1 MNIHEIIR
9 DKFIFFIFLSILI
22 HFLIF
27 SFYQTLKNNIP
38 SFEVIEITDN
48 KGNQTLEEE
57 ESKLEAKVIYDHN
70 TSNPRTKESEEF
82 IAEKNGAEFLPNVF
96 KENNQNTSDDQ
107 NLPRRHTV
115 SAETKDP
122 IYAEYVEEWRR
133 KVEIIG
139 NLYYPQ
145 ELALKEI
152 SGDLLLDAAINK
164 DGQIKSISILRS
176 SGNEELDKAAI
187 NIVKLASPFKPL
199 PEKIIKETDIL
210 HIIRTWKFSN
220 K

>member
-1 MNIHEIIR
+1 MSEMLR
-9 DKFIFFIFLSILI
+9 DKFIFFIFLSVLI
-22 HFLIF
+22 HFSIF
-27 SFYQTLKNNIP
+27 SFYITSNEESP
-38 SFEVIEITDN
+38 PFEIIEILNNKEPQITKADN
-48 KGNQTLEEE
+48 SRLVEEIVYNKNYSNQ
-57 ESKLEAKVIYDHN
+57 N
-70 TSNPRTKESEEF
+70 TKKSTK
-82 IAEKNGAEFLPNVF
+82 IL
-96 KENNQNTSDDQ
+96 KENNGTTFLLETLRRSSKDTLDIH

-115 SAETKDP
+115 STATKDP

-145 ELALKEI
+145 DLALKKV

-164 DGQIKSISILRS
+164 EGQIQDISILRS
-176 SGNEELDKAAI
+176 SGNVELDEAAI

-199 PEKIIKETDIL
+199 PEKITNETDIL
-210 HIIRTWKFSN
+210 HITRTWKFSN